1 MNARGPVAKQR
12 LVLQQFKPDIVVG
25 RSDIFNKTVAG
36 LDALPPLLDVADFP
50 KLPFRDGRPAHKLA
64 YVIFT
69 SGSTGLPKGV
79 MISRAALAHYA
90 AWALEAMAVSPAD
103 RWSQHPNIGFDLSVL
118 DIYGCLCGGATLFPL
133 SHNEAR
139 LMPGTVVRQNALTIW
154 NSVPSV
160 IDIMR
165 RARQLTHRNLASLRL
180 MTFSASRCC
189 RRISTRSSKRI
200 PMSWCTTPTVRPRRR
215 CPARSFAS
223 TATPTAKPA
232 APVAIGEPIEGMS
245 ISLRGSE
252 SGDEGEIVLTG
263 PQLAA
268 GYWNDAKATAA
279 AFRDIETG
287 DGARTRAYFT
297 GDWAKRI
304 DGKTYFA
311 NRVDFQ
317 VKINGFRLELDEV
330 NAAIRK
336 LGFTGCACAM
346 VGGKLH
352 AFVESGDGLGKL
364 ALRGGLESF
373 LEPHAIPKHF
383 HFIRALP
390 RNANDKID
398 LKALIGAVSRQDA

>member
-1 MNARGPVAKQR
+1 MLPAAARRCSP
-12 LVLQQFKPDIVVG
+12 
-25 RSDIFNKTVAG
+25 SD
-36 LDALPPLLDVADFP
+36 
-50 KLPFRDGRPAHKLA
+50 
-64 YVIFT
+64 
-69 SGSTGLPKGV
+69 
-79 MISRAALAHYA
+79 
-90 AWALEAMAVSPAD
+90 
-103 RWSQHPNIGFDLSVL
+103 
-118 DIYGCLCGGATLFPL
+118 
-133 SHNEAR
+133 NEAR

-180 MTFSASRCC
+180 MTFCGEPLLPAHLDAIFEAHPDVVVHNTYGPTEATVSCTLLRLDRNTYREAC
-189 RRISTRSSKRI
+189 RST
-200 PMSWCTTPTVRPRRR
+200 
-215 CPARSFAS
+215 
-223 TATPTAKPA
+223 
-232 APVAIGEPIEGMS
+232 VAIGEPIEGMS

-352 AFVESGDGLGKL
+352 AFVESGDGLGDS